1 MTTGGTTH
9 DKGALIDH
17 RAFVIKCPD
26 YDHVEERLTE
36 LLTAMGGMSRFA
48 SPGETIVLKPNL
60 LQAAPPEK
68 AITTHPAL
76 VAAMAKM
83 VKEAGATAVV
93 ADSPGSGYRYNE
105 KTLDR
110 VYRTCGMDAAA
121 EKTGAVLNYDT
132 TYQAVSFPGGRLV
145 KRFEVITPVL
155 EADAV
160 FNLCKLKTHALTG
173 ITGAV
178 KNLFGVI
185 PGLTKPGYHAKLRE
199 KDYFS
204 GALLDL
210 AACIS
215 PRLSIID
222 AVVAMEGDGPGAG
235 DPSQVGLL
243 LAATNPLSLDVVASE
258 IIGLPRENNPLLIEA
273 EKRDLHP
280 NHLDEVELVGADSV
294 ELRIPDFA
302 LPSTFLPGTGIS
314 VWWHKA
320 LASMFGGTL
329 SVTPRTRKDRCVA
342 CDVCRNACP
351 VHAIT
356 IIEEKHVHIDKRKCI
371 RCYCCHEMC
380 ANDAIGLHTSWLN
393 HLVNR

>member
-1 MTTGGTTH
+1 M
-9 DKGALIDH
+9 DH
-17 RAFVIKCPD
+17 RVYVVTCPD
-26 YDHVEERLTE
+26 YDQVEERLSE
-36 LLTAMGGMSRFA
+36 LLALMGGITQFI

-68 AITTHPAL
+68 AITTHPAV
-76 VAAMAKM
+76 VAAVAKV
-83 VKEAGATAVV
+83 VKEAGAAAVI

-110 VYRTCGMDAAA
+110 VYRACQMNVAA
-121 EKTGAVLNYDT
+121 EKTGAALNRDT
-132 TYQAVSFPGGRLV
+132 TYQAVSFPEGRLV

-160 FNLCKLKTHALTG
+160 FNLCKLKTHVLTG

-199 KDYFS
+199 KDHFS

-222 AVVAMEGDGPGAG
+222 AVVGMEGDGPGAG
-235 DPSQVGLL
+235 DPRQVGLL
-243 LAATNPLSLDVVASE
+243 LAATNPLTLDVVASE
-258 IIGLPRENNPLLIEA
+258 IIVLPRENNPLLIEA
-273 EKRDLHP
+273 EKRDLYP
-280 NHLDEVELVGADSV
+280 NRLDEIDLVGADKAD
-294 ELRIPDFA
+294 LRIPDFA
-302 LPSTFLPGTGIS
+302 LPSTFLAGTGIS

-320 LASMFGGTL
+320 LSAMFGSTL
-329 SVTPRTRKDRCVA
+329 SATPRVRREQCVA
-342 CDVCRNACP
+342 CDVCRDACP

-356 IIEEKHVHIDKRKCI
+356 VIEGKHAFIDKRKCI

-380 ANDAIGLHTSWLN
+380 PNDAIQLHTSWLN
-393 HLVNR
+393 RLVS

>member
-1 MTTGGTTH
+1 M
-9 DKGALIDH
+9 DH
-17 RAFVIKCPD
+17 RVYVIKCPD
-26 YDHVEERLTE
+26 YDHVEQRLTN
-36 LLTAMGGMSRFA
+36 LLALMGGMAPFA

-68 AITTHPAL
+68 AITTHPSV
-76 VAAMAKM
+76 VAAVARM
-83 VKEAGATAVV
+83 VEEQGATAVI

-110 VYRTCGMDAAA
+110 VYRTCEMDAAA
-121 EKTGAVLNYDT
+121 EKTGARLNLDT
-132 TYQAVSFPGGRLV
+132 TYSAVSFPQGKLV

-155 EADAV
+155 QADAV
-160 FNLCKLKTHALTG
+160 FNLCKLKTHVLTG
-173 ITGAV
+173 ITGAI

-199 KDYFS
+199 KDHFS

-210 AACIS
+210 AACVS

-222 AVVAMEGDGPGAG
+222 AVVGMEGEGPGAG
-235 DPSQVGLL
+235 APRQIGLL
-243 LAATNPLSLDVVASE
+243 LAATNPLALDVVASE

-280 NHLDEVELVGADSV
+280 NRLDEIELVGADIAD
-294 ELRIPDFA
+294 LRIPDFA
-302 LPSTFLPGTGIS
+302 LPSTFLSGTGIS
-314 VWWHKA
+314 VWWQKA
-320 LASMFGGTL
+320 LVSMFRGTL
-329 SVTPRTRKDRCVA
+329 SVTPRVRREQCIA
-342 CDVCRNACP
+342 CGVCRDACP

-356 IIEEKHVHIDKRKCI
+356 IIEGKHACIDKRKCI

-380 ANDAIGLHTSWLN
+380 PHDAIELHTSPLYRI
-393 HLVNR
+393 VNR

>member
-1 MTTGGTTH
+1 M
-9 DKGALIDH
+9 DH
-17 RAFVIKCPD
+17 RVYVVECPD
-26 YDHVEERLTE
+26 YDHVEERLAE
-36 LLTAMGGMSRFA
+36 LLAMMGGMSQFA
-48 SPGETIVLKPNL
+48 SPGETVVLKPNL

-76 VAAMAKM
+76 VAAVAKV
-83 VKEAGATAVV
+83 VKEARATAVI
-93 ADSPGSGYRYNE
+93 ADSPGSGYLYNE

-110 VYRTCGMDAAA
+110 VYRTCGMDAAV
-121 EKTGAVLNYDT
+121 EKTGARLNRDA
-132 TYQAVSFPGGRLV
+132 TYRAVSFPEGRLV

-155 EADAV
+155 QADAV

-178 KNLFGVI
+178 KNLFGAI

-199 KDYFS
+199 KDHFS

-210 AACIS
+210 ATYVS
-215 PRLSIID
+215 PRLSIAD
-222 AVVAMEGDGPGAG
+222 AVVGMEGEGPGAG
-235 DPSQVGLL
+235 EPRQVGLL
-243 LAATNPLSLDVVASE
+243 LAATNPLALDVAASE

-273 EKRDLHP
+273 ERRDLHP
-280 NHLDEVELVGADSV
+280 NRLDEIELVGADIA
-294 ELRIPDFA
+294 ELRIPDFK

-320 LASMFGGTL
+320 LASMFGSAV
-329 SVTPRTRKDRCVA
+329 SVTPRVRRKQCIA
-342 CDVCRNACP
+342 CGVCRDACP

-356 IIEEKHVHIDKRKCI
+356 IIEEKHAYIDKRKCI

-380 ANDAIGLHTSWLN
+380 PNDAIDLHTSWLYR
-393 HLVNR
+393 LVNR

>member
-1 MTTGGTTH
+1 M
-9 DKGALIDH
+9 DH
-17 RAFVIKCPD
+17 RVYVINCPD
-26 YDHVEERLTE
+26 YDHVEQRLTN
-36 LLTAMGGMSRFA
+36 LLALMGGMALFA

-68 AITTHPAL
+68 AVTTHPAVVIA
-76 VAAMAKM
+76 VAQA
-83 VKEAGATAVV
+83 VKDQGATAVI

-110 VYRTCGMDAAA
+110 VYRTCKMDTAA
-121 EKTGAVLNYDT
+121 EKSGAVLNLDT
-132 TYQAVSFPGGRLV
+132 TYDAVSFPDGRLV

-155 EADAV
+155 RADAV
-160 FNLCKLKTHALTG
+160 FNLCKLKTHVLTG

-185 PGLTKPGYHAKLRE
+185 PGLAKPGYHAKLRE
-199 KDYFS
+199 KDLFA

-210 AACIS
+210 AARVS

-222 AVVAMEGDGPGAG
+222 AVVGMEGDGPGAG
-235 DPSQVGLL
+235 DPRQVGLL
-243 LAATNPLSLDVVASE
+243 LAAPNPLALDVVASE

-280 NHLDEVELVGADSV
+280 NHLDEIELIGADIAD
-294 ELRIPDFA
+294 LRIPDFA
-302 LPSTFLPGTGIS
+302 LPSTYLSGTGIS
-314 VWWHKA
+314 VWWQKA
-320 LASMFGGTL
+320 LASMFRGVL
-329 SVTPRTRKDRCVA
+329 SVTPSVRREKCVA
-342 CDVCRNACP
+342 CGACRDACP

-356 IIEEKHVHIDKRKCI
+356 VIEDKHACIDKRKCI

-380 ANDAIGLHTSWLN
+380 PHDAIELRTSRLYR
-393 HLVNR
+393 LVNR

>member
-1 MTTGGTTH
+1 M
-9 DKGALIDH
+9 DH
-17 RAFVIKCPD
+17 RVYVVTCPN
-26 YDHVEERLTE
+26 YDQVEERLVK
-36 LLTAMGGMSRFA
+36 LLAMMGGIGQFA

-68 AITTHPAL
+68 AVTTHPAV
-76 VAAMAKM
+76 VAAVARM
-83 VKEAGATAVV
+83 VQEQAATAVI

-110 VYRTCGMDAAA
+110 VYRTCEMDVAA
-121 EKTGAVLNYDT
+121 EKTGARLNLDT
-132 TYQAVSFPGGRLV
+132 TYQPVSFPQGKLV

-155 EADAV
+155 QADAV
-160 FNLCKLKTHALTG
+160 FNLCKLKTHVLTG

-199 KDYFS
+199 KDLFA

-210 AACIS
+210 AACVS

-222 AVVAMEGDGPGAG
+222 AVVGMEGEGPGAG
-235 DPSQVGLL
+235 DPRPIGLL
-243 LAATNPLSLDVVASE
+243 LAATNPLALDIVASE

-273 EKRDLHP
+273 EKRGLIP
-280 NHLDEVELVGADSV
+280 SCLDEVELVGADIAD
-294 ELRIPDFA
+294 LRIPGFA
-302 LPSTFLPGTGIS
+302 LPSTYLSGTGIS

-320 LASMFGGTL
+320 LASMFRGVL
-329 SVTPRTRKDRCVA
+329 SVTPRVRRETCIA
-342 CDVCRNACP
+342 CGVCRDACP

-356 IIEEKHVHIDKRKCI
+356 LIEGKHACIDKRKCI

-380 ANDAIGLHTSWLN
+380 PNDAIELHTSRLYRI
-393 HLVNR
+393 VNP

>member
-1 MTTGGTTH
+1 M
-9 DKGALIDH
+9 DH
-17 RAFVIKCPD
+17 RVYVIRCPD
-26 YDHVEERLTE
+26 YDHVEQRLDE
-36 LLTAMGGMSRFA
+36 LLAMMGGMSRFA
-48 SPGETIVLKPNL
+48 SPEETIVLKPNL

-68 AITTHPAL
+68 AITTHPAV
-76 VAAMAKM
+76 VAAVAQA
-83 VKEAGATAVV
+83 VKQVGATAVI

-110 VYRTCGMDAAA
+110 VYRSCEMGAVA
-121 EKTGAVLNYDT
+121 EKSGAVLNFDT
-132 TYQAVSFPGGRLV
+132 TYQAVPFPDGKLV
-145 KRFEVITPVL
+145 KRFEIITPAL
-155 EADAV
+155 QADAV
-160 FNLCKLKTHALTG
+160 FNLCKLKTHVLTG

-199 KDYFS
+199 KDLFA

-210 AACIS
+210 AARVS
-215 PRLSIID
+215 PRLSIAD
-222 AVVAMEGDGPGAG
+222 AVVGMEGEGPGAG
-235 DPSQVGLL
+235 DPRQVGLL
-243 LAATNPLSLDVVASE
+243 LAAPNPLALDVVASE

-280 NHLDEVELVGADSV
+280 NRVDEIELVGADIA

-302 LPSTFLPGTGIS
+302 LPPTFLAGTGIS

-320 LASMFGGTL
+320 LAAIFTGAL
-329 SVTPRTRKDRCVA
+329 SVTPRVRKNRCIA
-342 CDVCRNACP
+342 CGVCRDACP

-356 IIEEKHVHIDKRKCI
+356 IIEKKHACIDKRQCI

-380 ANDAIGLHTSWLN
+380 PNDAIELHTSRLYRI
-393 HLVNR
+393 VNR

>member
-1 MTTGGTTH
+1 M
-9 DKGALIDH
+9 DH
-17 RAFVIKCPD
+17 RVCVVKCLE
-26 YDHVEERLTE
+26 YDHVEQRLSE
-36 LLTAMGGMSRFA
+36 LLALMGGMAQFA
-48 SPGETIVLKPNL
+48 SPDETIVLKPNL

-68 AITTHPAL
+68 AITTHPAV
-76 VAAMAKM
+76 VAAVAQA
-83 VKEAGATAVV
+83 VKDQGATSAI

-110 VYRTCGMDAAA
+110 VYRTCKMDAAA

-132 TYQAVSFPGGRLV
+132 TYQAVSFPEGKLV

-155 EADAV
+155 QADAV
-160 FNLCKLKTHALTG
+160 FNLCKLKTHVLTG

-199 KDYFS
+199 KDLFA

-210 AACIS
+210 AACVS

-222 AVVAMEGDGPGAG
+222 AVIGMEGEGPSAG
-235 DPSQVGLL
+235 EPRQVGLL
-243 LAATNPLSLDVVASE
+243 LAATNPLALDVVASE
-258 IIGLPRENNPLLIEA
+258 IIGLPRENNPLLVEA

-280 NHLDEVELVGADSV
+280 NRLDEIELAGADIAD
-294 ELRIPDFA
+294 LRIPDFA
-302 LPSTFLPGTGIS
+302 LPSTYLSGTGIS
-314 VWWHKA
+314 VWWQKA
-320 LASMFGGTL
+320 LASMFRGAL
-329 SVTPRTRKDRCVA
+329 SVTPRVKRETCIA
-342 CDVCRNACP
+342 CGVCRDACP

-356 IIEEKHVHIDKRKCI
+356 IIEGKHARIDRRECI

-380 ANDAIGLHTSWLN
+380 PNDAIDLHTSWLSRF
-393 HLVNR
+393 VNR